1 MNGLKKASI
10 EIDRK
15 ILADIA
21 IHDKAAFAGLVGKR
35 RRLDWLLTA
44 A

>member
-1 MNGLKKASI
+1 MKKSGV

-21 IHDKAAFAGLVGKR
+21 IHDPQAFSEIVNVARGKLV
-35 RRLDWLLTA
+35 A
-44 A
+44 